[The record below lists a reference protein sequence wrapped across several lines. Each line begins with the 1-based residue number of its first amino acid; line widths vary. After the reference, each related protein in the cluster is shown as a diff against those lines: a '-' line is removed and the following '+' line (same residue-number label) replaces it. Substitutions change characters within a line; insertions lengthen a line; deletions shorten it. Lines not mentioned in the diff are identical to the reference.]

1 MSEDRTRSYWG
12 WGYVEEH
19 PDPERVDALRERL
32 ETDFGFPDLEL
43 IDPPDLAD
51 VDVPEPGREDPGFD
65 CTTQARRARVHHTY
79 GDAYRDKVRGLRG
92 NFAPAP
98 DIVAEPESEEAVA
111 DILSWATDEH
121 VAVVPYGGG
130 TSVVGG
136 VEGGAVDGGY
146 AGVLSLDTRGMD
158 EIVAVDEEA
167 RRARIQAGAL
177 GPQIQDGLAEHG
189 FQLRH
194 YPQSYEFSTLGGWL
208 ATHAGGHFATDY
220 THIDDF
226 VENARMVTP
235 AGTVETR
242 AVPRTAAGPKNNH
255 FILGS
260 EGSLGVITEAWLDV
274 QPRPAGRARATVHF
288 AEFDAAVDA
297 TREIAQARLS
307 PANCRLLDSNE
318 ADIFEVAEGDD
329 HLLFLG
335 FESLRESGSTRE
347 NLAEALDICEAFGGE
362 CPRGPVHGD
371 RERDEPG
378 PEDRWRT
385 AFIEAPYLW
394 DAFVRLGVIFDTFE
408 TSITWSDFP
417 DFHADV
423 YERVTDAMEEAC
435 GMGHLSCR
443 FTHVYPDGPA
453 PYYTFVA
460 PAERGRE
467 LEQWRTVKRAASE
480 VIADHGATITHHHAV
495 GRVHQEYYE
504 RETADFRESLRAVK
518 DTFDPAGIMN
528 PGVLFTSPAER
539 GHRPRAK

>member
-1 MSEDRTRSYWG
+1 VTEDRTRSYWG

-19 PDPERVDALRERL
+19 PDPDRIDALRERL
-32 ETDFGFPDLEL
+32 ETEFGFPELDLV
-43 IDPPDLAD
+43 DPPDLAD
-51 VDVPEPGREDPGFD
+51 VDAPDPGLDGPGFD
-65 CTTQARRARVHHTY
+65 FCTTERRSRVHHTY

-92 NFAPAP
+92 DFASAP
-98 DIVAEPESEEAVA
+98 DVVAEPESEAEIA

-136 VEGGAVDGGY
+136 IEGGAVGGEY
-146 AGVLSLDTRGMD
+146 AGVVSLDTRGMD
-158 EIVAVDEEA
+158 DIVAVDEES

-177 GPQIQDGLAEHG
+177 GPQIQDGLADYG

-194 YPQSYEFSTLGGWL
+194 YPQSYEFSTLGGWI

-226 VENARMVTP
+226 VESARMVTP

-260 EGSLGVITEAWLDV
+260 EGALGVITEAWMDV
-274 QPRPAGRARATVHF
+274 QPRPAGRSRATVHF
-288 AEFDAAVDA
+288 ADYDAAVAA

-307 PANCRLLDSNE
+307 PANCRLLDANE
-318 ADIFEVAEGDD
+318 AAIFEVAEGED

-347 NLAEALDICEAFGGE
+347 NLAEALDICEEYGGE

-371 RERDEPG
+371 REREETT

-408 TSITWSDFP
+408 TAIPWSGFEE
-417 DFHADV
+417 FHADI
-423 YERVTDAMEEAC
+423 YAGLTDAMEEAC

-467 LEQWRTVKRAASE
+467 LEQWRSIKETASDIIE
-480 VIADHGATITHHHAV
+480 DHGATITHHHAV
-495 GRVHQEYYE
+495 GRVHQEHYE
-504 RETADFRESLRAVK
+504 RETADFRQSLRAVK
-518 DTFDPAGIMN
+518 DAFDPAGIMN
-528 PGVLFTSPAER
+528 PGVLFTGTE
-539 GHRPRAK
+539 

>member
-12 WGYVEEH
+12 WGYIEEH
-19 PDPERVDALRERL
+19 PDAERIDALRERL
-32 ETDFGFPDLEL
+32 ESDFGFPELEL
-43 IDPPDLAD
+43 IDPPALAD
-51 VDVPEPGREDPGFD
+51 VDVPEPRIEGPGLD
-65 CTTQARRARVHHTY
+65 CCTRARRARVHHTY

-92 NFAPAP
+92 DFASAP
-98 DIVAEPESEEAVA
+98 DVVAEPESEAEIA

-136 VEGGAVDGGY
+136 VEGGAVDGSY
-146 AGVLSLDTRGMD
+146 AGVLSLDTRAMD
-158 EIVAVDEEA
+158 EIVAVDEES

-177 GPQIQDGLAEHG
+177 GPGVQDGLAEHG

-260 EGSLGVITEAWLDV
+260 EGALGVITEAWMNV
-274 QPRPAGRARATVHF
+274 QPRPAGRSRATVHF
-288 AEFDAAVDA
+288 EDFDAAVDA

-318 ADIFEVAEGDD
+318 ANIFEVAHGED

-347 NLAEALDICEAFGGE
+347 NLAEALDICEAYDGE
-362 CPRGPVHGD
+362 CPRGPIHGD

-408 TSITWSDFP
+408 TSVTWSEFP
-417 DFHADV
+417 EFHADV
-423 YERVTDAMEEAC
+423 YERVTDAMEAAC
-435 GMGHLSCR
+435 GMGHFSCR

-467 LEQWRTVKRAASE
+467 LEQWGQIKRAASE
-480 VIADHGATITHHHAV
+480 TIADHGATITHHHAV

-528 PGVLFTSPAER
+528 PGVLFTET
-539 GHRPRAK
+539 G